1 MSDTLDKLEAAVSG
15 KDEQAMIDIV
25 LNNTTSERVKLR
37 EDYKAKT
44 GRELLDDF
52 KNSFGEGD
60 FFDTVTGVFKSPAEY
75 DADLL
80 NKAMKGIG
88 SDKDI
93 ITEVLCFRNQKRI
106 NEIKAKYQEK
116 YGKDLVAE
124 IKSET
129 SGDYQKIV
137 MNILEGTRGS
147 NEQADTQKCGEIAD
161 ELYKAGEGKTG
172 TDEATFIK
180 YFTSLS
186 AAELLIVCK
195 EYHKK
200 YKKNILDVVESEFGG
215 NEKKLLTVM
224 LYSLYSP
231 SEFFAKQIMDSIK
244 GAGTDDAKLIRSIIS
259 RYSIDMKKVKK
270 YFKKMYNKELLDEVK
285 DDVSGNYGKI
295 LEALINKHD

>member
-1 MSDTLDKLEAAVSG
+1 MSDTLDQLEAAVTG
-15 KDEQAMIDIV
+15 KDENALIDIAI
-25 LNNTTSERVKLR
+25 NNTNAQRVKLR
-37 EDYKAKT
+37 DDYKAKF
-44 GRELLDDF
+44 GRDLLDDF
-52 KNSFGEGD
+52 KKNFKSD
-60 FFDTVTGVFKSPAEY
+60 FLDTVTGVFKTPAEY

-80 NKAMKGIG
+80 YTAMKGIG
-88 SDKDI
+88 SDKNV
-93 ITEVLCFRNQKRI
+93 ITEVLCFRDQKRI
-106 NEIKAKYQEK
+106 NEIKAKFQEK

-137 MNILEGTRGS
+137 LQLLEGGRQE
-147 NEQADTQKCGEIAD
+147 NAQADLQKCSGIAD
-161 ELYKAGEGKTG
+161 ELYKAGEDKLG

-186 AAELLIVCK
+186 PAELLLVCK

-200 YKKNILDVVESEFGG
+200 YKKNMLDVLKSEFDG
-215 NEKKLLTVM
+215 NEKNLLIRI
-224 LYSLYSP
+224 LYSMFSP
-231 SEFFAKQIMDSIK
+231 SEYFAEQIMYAVA
-244 GAGTDDAKLIRSIIS
+244 GAGTNDAQLIRCIIS

-270 YFKKMYNKELLDEVK
+270 YYKKLYNKELLDAVK

>member
-1 MSDTLDKLEAAVSG
+1 MSDELDKLEAAVTG
-15 KDEQAMIDIV
+15 KDENYFIDLT
-25 LNNTTSERVKLR
+25 LNKTNSERIKLR
-37 EDYKAKT
+37 DDYKAKF
-44 GRELLDDF
+44 GRDLLEDF
-52 KNSFGEGD
+52 EKNFKSD
-60 FFDTVTGVFKSPAEY
+60 FLETLIGVFKSPAEY

-80 NKAMKGIG
+80 YKAMKGIG
-88 SDKDI
+88 SDKDV
-93 ITEVLCFRNQKRI
+93 ITEVLCFRNPERI
-106 NEIKAKYQEK
+106 NQIKEKFQEK

-137 MNILEGTRGS
+137 LKLLEGDRTQDGK
-147 NEQADTQKCGEIAD
+147 ADVEKCSGIAD
-161 ELYKAGEGKTG
+161 ELYKAGEGKIG
-172 TDEATFIK
+172 TDESIFIK

-186 AAELLIVCK
+186 PNELLIVCK

-200 YKKNILDVVESEFGG
+200 YKKNMLDVIENEFNG

-224 LYSLYSP
+224 LYALFSP
-231 SEFFAKQIMDSIK
+231 SEFFAKQIMESIK
-244 GAGTDDAKLIRSIIS
+244 GIGTDDVKLIRSVIT

-285 DDVSGNYGKI
+285 DDVTGSYGKI

>member
-1 MSDTLDKLEAAVSG
+1 MSDELDKLEAAVTG
-15 KDEQAMIDIV
+15 KDENYFIDLT
-25 LNNTTSERVKLR
+25 LNKTNSERIKLR
-37 EDYKAKT
+37 DDYKAKF
-44 GRELLDDF
+44 GRDLLEDF
-52 KNSFGEGD
+52 EKNFKSD
-60 FFDTVTGVFKSPAEY
+60 FLETLIGVFKSPAEY

-80 NKAMKGIG
+80 YKAMKGIG

-93 ITEVLCFRNQKRI
+93 ITEVLCFRNPERI
-106 NEIKAKYQEK
+106 NQIKEKFQEK

-137 MNILEGTRGS
+137 LKLLEGDRTQDGK
-147 NEQADTQKCGEIAD
+147 ADVEKCSGIAD
-161 ELYKAGEGKTG
+161 ELYKAGEGKIG
-172 TDEATFIK
+172 TDESIFIK

-186 AAELLIVCK
+186 PNELLIVCK

-200 YKKNILDVVESEFGG
+200 YKKNMLDVIENEFNG

-224 LYSLYSP
+224 LYALFSP

-244 GAGTDDAKLIRSIIS
+244 GAGSDDVKLIRSIVT

-285 DDVSGNYGKI
+285 DDVTGSYGKI

>member
-1 MSDTLDKLEAAVSG
+1 MSDELDKLEAAVTG
-15 KDEQAMIDIV
+15 KDENYFIE
-25 LNNTTSERVKLR
+25 LTSNKTNAERVKLR
-37 EDYKAKT
+37 DDYKAKF
-44 GRELLDDF
+44 GRDLLEDF
-52 KNSFGEGD
+52 EKNFKSEFLETLIGI
-60 FFDTVTGVFKSPAEY
+60 FKSPEEY

-80 NKAMKGIG
+80 YKAMKGIG

-93 ITEVLCFRNQKRI
+93 ITEVLCFRNPDRI
-106 NEIKAKYQEK
+106 NQIKAKFQEK

-137 MNILEGTRGS
+137 LRLLEGDRTQDGK
-147 NEQADTQKCGEIAD
+147 ADLQKCSGIAE
-161 ELYKAGEGKTG
+161 ELYKAGEGKIG

-180 YFTSLS
+180 YFTSL
-186 AAELLIVCK
+186 APNELLLVCK

-200 YKKNILDVVESEFGG
+200 YKKNMLDVIENEFNG
-215 NEKKLLTVM
+215 NEKKLLIVI
-224 LYSLYSP
+224 LYSLFSP

-244 GAGTDDAKLIRSIIS
+244 GAGTDDVKLIRSIVT

-285 DDVSGNYGKI
+285 EDVTGSYGRI

>member
-1 MSDTLDKLEAAVSG
+1 MSDELDKLEAAVTG
-15 KDEQAMIDIV
+15 KDENYFIDLT
-25 LNNTTSERVKLR
+25 LNKTNSERIKLR
-37 EDYKAKT
+37 DDYKAKF
-44 GRELLDDF
+44 GRDLLEDF
-52 KNSFGEGD
+52 EKNFKSD
-60 FFDTVTGVFKSPAEY
+60 FLETLIGVFKSPAEY

-80 NKAMKGIG
+80 YKAMKGIG

-93 ITEVLCFRNQKRI
+93 ITEVLCFRNPERI
-106 NEIKAKYQEK
+106 NQIKEKFQEK

-137 MNILEGTRGS
+137 LKLLEGDRTQDGK
-147 NEQADTQKCGEIAD
+147 ADVEKCSGIAD
-161 ELYKAGEGKTG
+161 ELYKAGEGKIG
-172 TDEATFIK
+172 TDDSVFIK

-186 AAELLIVCK
+186 PNELLIVCK

-200 YKKNILDVVESEFGG
+200 YKKNMLDVIENEFTG

-224 LYSLYSP
+224 LYALFSP
-231 SEFFAKQIMDSIK
+231 SEFFAKQIMESIK
-244 GAGTDDAKLIRSIIS
+244 GIGTDDVKLIRSVIT

-285 DDVSGNYGKI
+285 DDVNGSYGRI

>member
-1 MSDTLDKLEAAVSG
+1 MTDELDKLEAAVTG
-15 KDEQAMIDIV
+15 KDENYFIE
-25 LNNTTSERVKLR
+25 LTSNKTNSERVKLR
-37 EDYKAKT
+37 DDYKAKF
-44 GRELLDDF
+44 GRDLLEDF
-52 KNSFGEGD
+52 EKNFKSD
-60 FFDTVTGVFKSPAEY
+60 FLETLIGVFKSPEEY

-80 NKAMKGIG
+80 YKAMKGIG

-93 ITEVLCFRNQKRI
+93 ITEVLCFRNPDRI
-106 NEIKAKYQEK
+106 NQIKAKFQEK

-137 MNILEGTRGS
+137 LRLLEGDRTQDGK
-147 NEQADTQKCGEIAD
+147 ADLQKCSGIAE
-161 ELYKAGEGKTG
+161 ELYKAGEGKLG

-180 YFTSLS
+180 YFTSL
-186 AAELLIVCK
+186 APNELLLVCK

-200 YKKNILDVVESEFGG
+200 YKKNMLDVIENEFTG
-215 NEKKLLTVM
+215 NEKKLMTVI
-224 LYSLYSP
+224 LYSLFSP

-244 GAGTDDAKLIRSIIS
+244 GVGTDDVKLIRSIIT

-285 DDVSGNYGKI
+285 EDVSGSYGRI

>member
-1 MSDTLDKLEAAVSG
+1 MSDELDKLEAAVTG
-15 KDEQAMIDIV
+15 KDENYFIDLT
-25 LNNTTSERVKLR
+25 LNKTNSERIKLR
-37 EDYKAKT
+37 DDYKAKF
-44 GRELLDDF
+44 GRDLLEDF
-52 KNSFGEGD
+52 EKNFKSD
-60 FFDTVTGVFKSPAEY
+60 FLETLIGVFKSPAEY

-80 NKAMKGIG
+80 YKAMKGIG

-93 ITEVLCFRNQKRI
+93 ITEVLCFRNPERI
-106 NEIKAKYQEK
+106 NQIKEKFQEK

-137 MNILEGTRGS
+137 LKLLEGDRAQDGK
-147 NEQADTQKCGEIAD
+147 ADVEKCSGIAD
-161 ELYKAGEGKTG
+161 ELYKAGEGKIG
-172 TDEATFIK
+172 TDESIFIK

-186 AAELLIVCK
+186 PNELLIVCK

-200 YKKNILDVVESEFGG
+200 YKKNMLDVIENEFGG

-224 LYSLYSP
+224 LYALFSP
-231 SEFFAKQIMDSIK
+231 SEFFAKQIMESIK
-244 GAGTDDAKLIRSIIS
+244 GIGTDDVKLIRSVIT

-285 DDVSGNYGKI
+285 DDVTGSYGKI

>member
-1 MSDTLDKLEAAVSG
+1 MSDELDKLEAAVTG
-15 KDEQAMIDIV
+15 KDENYFIDLT
-25 LNNTTSERVKLR
+25 LNKTNSERIKLR
-37 EDYKAKT
+37 DDYKAKF
-44 GRELLDDF
+44 GRDLLEDF
-52 KNSFGEGD
+52 EKNFKSD
-60 FFDTVTGVFKSPAEY
+60 FLETLIGVFKSPAEY

-80 NKAMKGIG
+80 YKAMKGIG

-93 ITEVLCFRNQKRI
+93 ITEVLCFRNPERI
-106 NEIKAKYQEK
+106 NQIKEKFQEK

-137 MNILEGTRGS
+137 LKLLEGDRSQDGK
-147 NEQADTQKCGEIAD
+147 ADVEKCSGIAD
-161 ELYKAGEGKTG
+161 ELYKAGEGKIG
-172 TDEATFIK
+172 TDDSVFIK

-186 AAELLIVCK
+186 PNELLIVCK

-200 YKKNILDVVESEFGG
+200 YKKNMLDVIENEFNK

-224 LYSLYSP
+224 LYALFSP
-231 SEFFAKQIMDSIK
+231 SEFFAKQIMESIK
-244 GAGTDDAKLIRSIIS
+244 GIGTDDVKLIRSVIT

-285 DDVSGNYGKI
+285 DDVNGSYGRI

>member
-1 MSDTLDKLEAAVSG
+1 MTDELDKLEAAVTG
-15 KDEQAMIDIV
+15 KDENYFIE
-25 LNNTTSERVKLR
+25 LTSNKTNSERVKLR
-37 EDYKAKT
+37 DDYKAKF
-44 GRELLDDF
+44 GRDLLEDF
-52 KNSFGEGD
+52 EKNFKSD
-60 FFDTVTGVFKSPAEY
+60 FLETLIGVFKSPEEY

-80 NKAMKGIG
+80 YKAMKGIG

-93 ITEVLCFRNQKRI
+93 ITEVLCFRNPDRI
-106 NEIKAKYQEK
+106 NQIKAKFQEK

-137 MNILEGTRGS
+137 LRLLEGDRTQDGK
-147 NEQADTQKCGEIAD
+147 ADLQKCSGIAE
-161 ELYKAGEGKTG
+161 ELYKAGEGKMG

-180 YFTSLS
+180 YFTSL
-186 AAELLIVCK
+186 APNELLLVCK

-200 YKKNILDVVESEFGG
+200 YKKNMLDVIENEFDG
-215 NEKKLLTVM
+215 NVKKLMTVI
-224 LYSLYSP
+224 LYSLFSP

-244 GAGTDDAKLIRSIIS
+244 GVGTDDVKLIRSIIT

-285 DDVSGNYGKI
+285 EDVSGSYGRI
-295 LEALINKHD
+295 LETLINKHD

>member
-1 MSDTLDKLEAAVSG
+1 MSDELDKLEAAVTG
-15 KDEQAMIDIV
+15 KDENYFIDLT
-25 LNNTTSERVKLR
+25 LNKTNSERIKLR
-37 EDYKAKT
+37 DDYKAKF
-44 GRELLDDF
+44 GRDLLEDF
-52 KNSFGEGD
+52 EKNFKSD
-60 FFDTVTGVFKSPAEY
+60 FLETLIGVFKSPAEY

-80 NKAMKGIG
+80 YKAMKGIG

-93 ITEVLCFRNQKRI
+93 ITEVLCFRNPERI
-106 NEIKAKYQEK
+106 NQIKEKFQEK

-137 MNILEGTRGS
+137 LKLLEGDRTQDGK
-147 NEQADTQKCGEIAD
+147 ADVEKCSGIAD
-161 ELYKAGEGKTG
+161 ELYKAGEGKIG
-172 TDEATFIK
+172 TDESIFIK

-186 AAELLIVCK
+186 PNELLIVCK

-200 YKKNILDVVESEFGG
+200 YKKNMLDVIENEFNG

-224 LYSLYSP
+224 LYALFSP
-231 SEFFAKQIMDSIK
+231 SEFFAKQIMESIK
-244 GAGTDDAKLIRSIIS
+244 GIGTDDARLIRSVIT

-285 DDVSGNYGKI
+285 DDVTGSYGRI

>member
-1 MSDTLDKLEAAVSG
+1 MSDEVDKLEAAVTG
-15 KDEQAMIDIV
+15 KDENYFIE
-25 LNNTTSERVKLR
+25 LTSNKTNAERVKLR
-37 EDYKAKT
+37 DDYKAKF
-44 GRELLDDF
+44 GRDLLEDF
-52 KNSFGEGD
+52 EKNFKSEFLE
-60 FFDTVTGVFKSPAEY
+60 TLISIFKSPEEY

-80 NKAMKGIG
+80 YKAMKGIG

-93 ITEVLCFRNQKRI
+93 ITEVLCFRNPDRI
-106 NEIKAKYQEK
+106 NQIKAKFQEK

-137 MNILEGTRGS
+137 LRLLEGDRTQDGK
-147 NEQADTQKCGEIAD
+147 ADLQKCSGIAE
-161 ELYKAGEGKTG
+161 ELYKAGEGKLG

-180 YFTSLS
+180 YFTSL
-186 AAELLIVCK
+186 APNELLLVCK

-200 YKKNILDVVESEFGG
+200 YKKNMLDVIENEFNG
-215 NEKKLLTVM
+215 NEKKLMTVI
-224 LYSLYSP
+224 LYSLFSP

-244 GAGTDDAKLIRSIIS
+244 GVGTDDVKLIRSIIT

-285 DDVSGNYGKI
+285 EDVSGSYGRI

>member
-1 MSDTLDKLEAAVSG
+1 MSDELDKLEAAVTG
-15 KDEQAMIDIV
+15 KDENYFIDLT
-25 LNNTTSERVKLR
+25 LNKTNSERIKLR
-37 EDYKAKT
+37 DDYKAKF
-44 GRELLDDF
+44 GRDLLEDF
-52 KNSFGEGD
+52 EKNFKSD
-60 FFDTVTGVFKSPAEY
+60 FLETLIGVFKSPAEY

-80 NKAMKGIG
+80 YKAMKGIG

-93 ITEVLCFRNQKRI
+93 ITEVLCFRNPERI
-106 NEIKAKYQEK
+106 NQIKEKFQEK

-137 MNILEGTRGS
+137 LKLLEGDRTQDGK
-147 NEQADTQKCGEIAD
+147 ADVEKCSGIAD
-161 ELYKAGEGKTG
+161 ELYKAGEGKIG
-172 TDEATFIK
+172 TDESIFIK

-186 AAELLIVCK
+186 PNELLIVCK

-200 YKKNILDVVESEFGG
+200 YKKNMLDVIENEFTG

-224 LYSLYSP
+224 LYALFSP
-231 SEFFAKQIMDSIK
+231 SEFFAKQIMESIK
-244 GAGTDDAKLIRSIIS
+244 GIGTDDVKLIRSVIT

-285 DDVSGNYGKI
+285 DDVTGSYGRI

>member
-1 MSDTLDKLEAAVSG
+1 MSDELDKLEAAVTG
-15 KDEQAMIDIV
+15 KDENYFIDLT
-25 LNNTTSERVKLR
+25 LNKTNSERIKLR
-37 EDYKAKT
+37 DDYKAKF
-44 GRELLDDF
+44 GRDLLEDF
-52 KNSFGEGD
+52 EKNFKSD
-60 FFDTVTGVFKSPAEY
+60 FLETLIGVFKSPAEY

-80 NKAMKGIG
+80 YKAMKGIG

-93 ITEVLCFRNQKRI
+93 ITEVLCFRNPERI
-106 NEIKAKYQEK
+106 NQIKEKFQEK

-137 MNILEGTRGS
+137 LKLLEGDRSQDGK
-147 NEQADTQKCGEIAD
+147 ADVEKCSGIAD
-161 ELYKAGEGKTG
+161 ELYKAGEGKIG
-172 TDEATFIK
+172 TDESIFIK

-186 AAELLIVCK
+186 PNELLIVCK

-200 YKKNILDVVESEFGG
+200 YKKNMLDVIENEF
-215 NEKKLLTVM
+215 NDNVKKLLTVM
-224 LYSLYSP
+224 LYALFSP
-231 SEFFAKQIMDSIK
+231 SEFFAKQIMESIK
-244 GAGTDDAKLIRSIIS
+244 GIGTDDAKLIRSVIT

-285 DDVSGNYGKI
+285 DDVNGSYGRI

>member
-1 MSDTLDKLEAAVSG
+1 MSDELDKLEAAVTG
-15 KDEQAMIDIV
+15 KDENYFIDLT
-25 LNNTTSERVKLR
+25 LNKTNSERIKLR
-37 EDYKAKT
+37 DDYKAKF
-44 GRELLDDF
+44 GRDLLEDF
-52 KNSFGEGD
+52 EKNFKSD
-60 FFDTVTGVFKSPAEY
+60 FLETLIGVFKSPAEY

-80 NKAMKGIG
+80 YKAMKGIG

-93 ITEVLCFRNQKRI
+93 ITEVLCFRNPERI
-106 NEIKAKYQEK
+106 NQIKEKFQEK

-137 MNILEGTRGS
+137 LKLLEGDRTQDGK
-147 NEQADTQKCGEIAD
+147 ADVEKCSGIAD
-161 ELYKAGEGKTG
+161 ELYKAGEGKIG
-172 TDEATFIK
+172 TDDSVFIK
-180 YFTSLS
+180 CFTSLS
-186 AAELLIVCK
+186 PNELLIVCK

-200 YKKNILDVVESEFGG
+200 YKKNMLDVIENEFGG

-224 LYSLYSP
+224 LYALFSP
-231 SEFFAKQIMDSIK
+231 SEFFAKQIMESIK
-244 GAGTDDAKLIRSIIS
+244 GIGTDDVKLIRSVIT

-285 DDVSGNYGKI
+285 DDVNGSYGRI

>member
-1 MSDTLDKLEAAVSG
+1 MTDELDKLEAAVTG
-15 KDEQAMIDIV
+15 KDENYFIE
-25 LNNTTSERVKLR
+25 LTSNKTNSERVKLR
-37 EDYKAKT
+37 DDYKAKF
-44 GRELLDDF
+44 GRDLLEDF
-52 KNSFGEGD
+52 EKNFKSD
-60 FFDTVTGVFKSPAEY
+60 FLETLIGVFKSPEEY

-80 NKAMKGIG
+80 YKAMKGIG

-93 ITEVLCFRNQKRI
+93 ITEVLCFRNPDRI
-106 NEIKAKYQEK
+106 NQIKAKFQEK

-137 MNILEGTRGS
+137 LRLLEGDRTQDGK
-147 NEQADTQKCGEIAD
+147 ADLQKCSGIAE
-161 ELYKAGEGKTG
+161 ELYKAGEGKMG

-180 YFTSLS
+180 YFTSL
-186 AAELLIVCK
+186 APNELLLVCK

-200 YKKNILDVVESEFGG
+200 YKKNMLDVIENEFDG
-215 NEKKLLTVM
+215 NVKKLMTVI
-224 LYSLYSP
+224 LYSLFSP

-244 GAGTDDAKLIRSIIS
+244 GVGTDDVKLIRSIIT

-285 DDVSGNYGKI
+285 DDVSGSYGRI

>member
-1 MSDTLDKLEAAVSG
+1 MSDELDKLEAAVTG
-15 KDEQAMIDIV
+15 KDENYFIDLT
-25 LNNTTSERVKLR
+25 LNKTNSERIKLR
-37 EDYKAKT
+37 DDYKAKF
-44 GRELLDDF
+44 GRDLLEDF
-52 KNSFGEGD
+52 EKNFKSD
-60 FFDTVTGVFKSPAEY
+60 FLETLIGVFKSPAEY

-80 NKAMKGIG
+80 YKAMKGVG

-93 ITEVLCFRNQKRI
+93 ITEVLCFRNPERI
-106 NEIKAKYQEK
+106 NQIKEKFQEK

-137 MNILEGTRGS
+137 LKLLEGDRSQDGK
-147 NEQADTQKCGEIAD
+147 ADVEKCSGIAD
-161 ELYKAGEGKTG
+161 ELYKAGEGKIG
-172 TDEATFIK
+172 TDESIFIK

-186 AAELLIVCK
+186 PNELLIVCK

-200 YKKNILDVVESEFGG
+200 YKKNMLDVIENEFGG

-224 LYSLYSP
+224 LYALFSP
-231 SEFFAKQIMDSIK
+231 SEFFAKQIMESIK
-244 GAGTDDAKLIRSIIS
+244 GIGTDDVKLIRSVIT

-285 DDVSGNYGKI
+285 DDVNGSYGRI

>member
-1 MSDTLDKLEAAVSG
+1 MSDELDKLEAAVTG
-15 KDEQAMIDIV
+15 KEENYFIDLT
-25 LNNTTSERVKLR
+25 LNKTNSERIKLR
-37 EDYKAKT
+37 DDYKAKF
-44 GRELLDDF
+44 GRDLLEDF
-52 KNSFGEGD
+52 EKNFKSD
-60 FFDTVTGVFKSPAEY
+60 FLETLIGVFKSPAEY

-80 NKAMKGIG
+80 YKAMKGIG

-93 ITEVLCFRNQKRI
+93 ITEVLCFRNPERI
-106 NEIKAKYQEK
+106 NQIKEKFQEK

-137 MNILEGTRGS
+137 LKLLEGDRTQDGK
-147 NEQADTQKCGEIAD
+147 ADVEKCSGIAD
-161 ELYKAGEGKTG
+161 ELYKAGEGKIG
-172 TDEATFIK
+172 TDESIFIK

-186 AAELLIVCK
+186 PNELLIVCK

-200 YKKNILDVVESEFGG
+200 YKKNMLDVIENEFNG

-224 LYSLYSP
+224 LYALFSP
-231 SEFFAKQIMDSIK
+231 SEFFAKQIMESIK
-244 GAGTDDAKLIRSIIS
+244 GIGTDDVKLIRSVIT

-285 DDVSGNYGKI
+285 DDVNGSYGRI

>member
-1 MSDTLDKLEAAVSG
+1 MSDELDKLEAAVTG
-15 KDEQAMIDIV
+15 KDENYFIDLT
-25 LNNTTSERVKLR
+25 LNKTNSERIKLR
-37 EDYKAKT
+37 DDYKAKF
-44 GRELLDDF
+44 GRDLLEDF
-52 KNSFGEGD
+52 EKNFKSD
-60 FFDTVTGVFKSPAEY
+60 FLETLIGVFKSPAEY

-80 NKAMKGIG
+80 YKAMKGIG

-93 ITEVLCFRNQKRI
+93 ITEVLCFRNPERI
-106 NEIKAKYQEK
+106 NQIKEKFQEK

-137 MNILEGTRGS
+137 LKLLEGDRTQDGK
-147 NEQADTQKCGEIAD
+147 ADVEKCSGIAD
-161 ELYKAGEGKTG
+161 ELYKAGEGKIG
-172 TDEATFIK
+172 TDESIFIK

-186 AAELLIVCK
+186 PNELLIVCK

-200 YKKNILDVVESEFGG
+200 YKKNMLDVIENEFTG

-224 LYSLYSP
+224 LYALFSP
-231 SEFFAKQIMDSIK
+231 SEFFAKQIMESIK
-244 GAGTDDAKLIRSIIS
+244 GIGTDDVKLIRSVIT

-285 DDVSGNYGKI
+285 GDVKGSYGRI

>member
-1 MSDTLDKLEAAVSG
+1 MSDTLDKLEAAVTG
-15 KDEQAMIDIV
+15 KDENALIDIV
-25 LNNTTSERVKLR
+25 INNTNAQRVKLR
-37 EDYKAKT
+37 DDYKAKF
-44 GRELLDDF
+44 GRDLLDDF
-52 KNSFGEGD
+52 KKNFKSD
-60 FFDTVTGVFKSPAEY
+60 FLDTVTGVFKTPAEY

-80 NKAMKGIG
+80 YTAMKGIG
-88 SDKDI
+88 SDKNV
-93 ITEVLCFRNQKRI
+93 ITEVLCFRDQKRI
-106 NEIKAKYQEK
+106 NEIKAKFQEK

-137 MNILEGTRGS
+137 LQLLEGGRQE
-147 NEQADTQKCGEIAD
+147 NAQADLQKCSGIAD
-161 ELYKAGEGKTG
+161 ELYKAGEDKLG

-186 AAELLIVCK
+186 PAELLLVCK

-200 YKKNILDVVESEFGG
+200 YKKNMIDVLKSEFDG
-215 NEKKLLTVM
+215 NEKNLLIRI
-224 LYSLYSP
+224 LYSMFSP
-231 SEFFAKQIMDSIK
+231 SEYFAEQIMYAVA
-244 GAGTDDAKLIRSIIS
+244 GAGTNDAQLIRCIIS

-270 YFKKMYNKELLDEVK
+270 YYKKLYNKELLDAVK

>member
-1 MSDTLDKLEAAVSG
+1 MTDELDKLEAAVTG
-15 KDEQAMIDIV
+15 KDENYFIDLT
-25 LNNTTSERVKLR
+25 LNKTNSERIKLR
-37 EDYKAKT
+37 DDYKAKF
-44 GRELLDDF
+44 GRDLLEDF
-52 KNSFGEGD
+52 EKNFKSD
-60 FFDTVTGVFKSPAEY
+60 FLETLIGVFKSPAEY

-80 NKAMKGIG
+80 YKAMKGIG

-93 ITEVLCFRNQKRI
+93 ITEVLCFRNPERI
-106 NEIKAKYQEK
+106 NQIKEKFQEK

-137 MNILEGTRGS
+137 LKLLEGDRTQDGK
-147 NEQADTQKCGEIAD
+147 ADVEKCAGIAD
-161 ELYKAGEGKTG
+161 ELYKAGEGKIG
-172 TDEATFIK
+172 TDESIFIK

-186 AAELLIVCK
+186 PNELLIVCK

-200 YKKNILDVVESEFGG
+200 YKKNMLDVIENEFNK

-224 LYSLYSP
+224 LYALFSP
-231 SEFFAKQIMDSIK
+231 SEFFAKQIMESIK
-244 GAGTDDAKLIRSIIS
+244 GIGTDDVKLIRSVIT

-285 DDVSGNYGKI
+285 DDVNGSYGRI

>member
-1 MSDTLDKLEAAVSG
+1 MSDELDKLEAAVTG
-15 KDEQAMIDIV
+15 KDENYFIDLT
-25 LNNTTSERVKLR
+25 LNKTNSERIKLR
-37 EDYKAKT
+37 DDYKAKF
-44 GRELLDDF
+44 GRDLLEDF
-52 KNSFGEGD
+52 EKNFKSD
-60 FFDTVTGVFKSPAEY
+60 FLETLIGVFKSPAEY

-80 NKAMKGIG
+80 YKAMKGIG

-93 ITEVLCFRNQKRI
+93 ITEVLCFRNPERI
-106 NEIKAKYQEK
+106 NQIKEKFQEK

-137 MNILEGTRGS
+137 LKLLEGDRAQDGK
-147 NEQADTQKCGEIAD
+147 ADVEKCAGIAE
-161 ELYKAGEGKTG
+161 ELYKAGEGKIG
-172 TDEATFIK
+172 TDESIFIK

-186 AAELLIVCK
+186 PNELLIVCK

-200 YKKNILDVVESEFGG
+200 YKKNMLDVIENEFNK

-224 LYSLYSP
+224 LYALFSP
-231 SEFFAKQIMDSIK
+231 SEFFAKQIMESIK
-244 GAGTDDAKLIRSIIS
+244 GIGTDDAKLIRSVIT

-285 DDVSGNYGKI
+285 DDVNGSYGRI

>member
-1 MSDTLDKLEAAVSG
+1 MSDELDKLEAAVTG
-15 KDEQAMIDIV
+15 KDENYFIDLT
-25 LNNTTSERVKLR
+25 LNKTNSERIKLR
-37 EDYKAKT
+37 DDYKAKF
-44 GRELLDDF
+44 GRDLLEDF
-52 KNSFGEGD
+52 EKNFKSD
-60 FFDTVTGVFKSPAEY
+60 FLETLIGVFKSPAEY

-80 NKAMKGIG
+80 YKAMKGIG

-93 ITEVLCFRNQKRI
+93 ITEVLCFRNPERI
-106 NEIKAKYQEK
+106 NQIKEKFQEK

-137 MNILEGTRGS
+137 LKLLEGDRTQDGK
-147 NEQADTQKCGEIAD
+147 ADVEKCSGIAD
-161 ELYKAGEGKTG
+161 ELYKAGEGKIG
-172 TDEATFIK
+172 TDESIFIK

-186 AAELLIVCK
+186 PNELLIVCK

-200 YKKNILDVVESEFGG
+200 YKKNMLDVIENEFGG

-224 LYSLYSP
+224 LYALFSP
-231 SEFFAKQIMDSIK
+231 SEFFAKQIMESIK
-244 GAGTDDAKLIRSIIS
+244 GIGTDDVKLIRSVIT

-285 DDVSGNYGKI
+285 DDVSGSYGRI

>member
-1 MSDTLDKLEAAVSG
+1 MSDELDKLEAAVTG
-15 KDEQAMIDIV
+15 KDENYFID
-25 LNNTTSERVKLR
+25 LTTNKTNSERIKLR
-37 EDYKAKT
+37 EDYKAKF
-44 GRELLDDF
+44 GRELLEDF
-52 KNSFGEGD
+52 EKNFKSD
-60 FFDTVTGVFKSPAEY
+60 FLETLIGVFKSPAEY

-80 NKAMKGIG
+80 YKAMKGIG

-93 ITEVLCFRNQKRI
+93 ITEVLCFRNPERI
-106 NEIKAKYQEK
+106 NQIKQKFQEK

-137 MNILEGTRGS
+137 LKLLEGDRTQDGK
-147 NEQADTQKCGEIAD
+147 ADLQKCSGIAE
-161 ELYKAGEGKTG
+161 ELYKAGEGKLG
-172 TDEATFIK
+172 TDESVFIK

-186 AAELLIVCK
+186 PSELLLVCK

-200 YKKNILDVVESEFGG
+200 YKKNMLDVIENEFNG
-215 NEKKLLTVM
+215 NEKNLLIVM
-224 LYSLYSP
+224 LYALFSP
-231 SEFFAKQIMDSIK
+231 SEFFAKQIMESIK
-244 GAGTDDAKLIRSIIS
+244 GVGTDDVKLIRSVIT

-285 DDVSGNYGKI
+285 DDVAGSYGRI

>member
-1 MSDTLDKLEAAVSG
+1 MSDTLDKLEAAVTG
-15 KDEQAMIDIV
+15 KDENALIDIAI
-25 LNNTTSERVKLR
+25 NNTNAQRVKLR
-37 EDYKAKT
+37 DDYKAKF
-44 GRELLDDF
+44 GRDLLDDF
-52 KNSFGEGD
+52 KNNFKSEFL
-60 FFDTVTGVFKSPAEY
+60 DTVTGVFKTPAEY

-80 NKAMKGIG
+80 YTAMKGIG
-88 SDKDI
+88 SDKNV
-93 ITEVLCFRNQKRI
+93 ITEVLCFRDQKRI
-106 NEIKAKYQEK
+106 NEIKAKFQEK

-137 MNILEGTRGS
+137 LQLLEGGRQE
-147 NEQADTQKCGEIAD
+147 NAQADLQKCSGIAD
-161 ELYKAGEGKTG
+161 ELYKAGEDKLG

-186 AAELLIVCK
+186 PAELLLVCK

-200 YKKNILDVVESEFGG
+200 YKKNMIDVLKSEFDG
-215 NEKKLLTVM
+215 NEKNLLIRI
-224 LYSLYSP
+224 LYSMFSP
-231 SEFFAKQIMDSIK
+231 SEYFAEQIMYAVA
-244 GAGTDDAKLIRSIIS
+244 GAGTNDAQLIRCIIS

-270 YFKKMYNKELLDEVK
+270 YYKKLYNKELLDAVK

>member
-1 MSDTLDKLEAAVSG
+1 MSDELDKLEAAVTG
-15 KDEQAMIDIV
+15 KDENYFIDLT
-25 LNNTTSERVKLR
+25 LNKTNSERIKLR
-37 EDYKAKT
+37 DDYKAKF
-44 GRELLDDF
+44 GRDLLEDF
-52 KNSFGEGD
+52 EKNFKSD
-60 FFDTVTGVFKSPAEY
+60 FLETLIGVFKSPAEY

-80 NKAMKGIG
+80 YKAMKGIG

-93 ITEVLCFRNQKRI
+93 ITEVLCFRNPERI
-106 NEIKAKYQEK
+106 NQIKEKFQEK

-137 MNILEGTRGS
+137 LKLLEGDRAQDGK
-147 NEQADTQKCGEIAD
+147 ADVEKCAGIAE
-161 ELYKAGEGKTG
+161 ELYKAGEGKIG
-172 TDEATFIK
+172 TDESIFIK

-186 AAELLIVCK
+186 PNELLIVCK

-200 YKKNILDVVESEFGG
+200 YKKNMLDVIENEFNK

-224 LYSLYSP
+224 LYALFSP
-231 SEFFAKQIMDSIK
+231 SEFFAKQIMESIK
-244 GAGTDDAKLIRSIIS
+244 GIGTDDVKLIRSVIT

-285 DDVSGNYGKI
+285 DDVTGSYGKI